1 MLHFTI
7 SSTFALSWPILQLI
21 VLRMCHKVHSQGL
34 GVNTLPS
41 RYKCLT
47 FQIYYLALLWP
58 LIDYLVALKD
68 ANPLLRVNQEY
79 SSLADKPSIVTLEN
93 VLGTLE
99 MILQEEF

>member
-1 MLHFTI
+1 MLNF
-7 SSTFALSWPILQLI
+7 SN
-21 VLRMCHKVHSQGL
+21 V
-34 GVNTLPS
+34 
-41 RYKCLT
+41 
-47 FQIYYLALLWP
+47 LALLWP